1 LLRRLVPVLVAALA
15 VGSGCGGG
23 SDPAAGGAP
32 ASRALSDRLVDFS
45 LKPPY
50 VNALDVD
57 PADGSYLLTTNRGFW
72 RIDPETDEVTQVT
85 GNISAGNRSSTVG
98 TFLEILV
105 TGPGQLLGSGH
116 PDSKRELPPYLGMIE
131 SGDGGKTWSVISRLG
146 DADLHKIVVKHDR
159 IYAFDAIL
167 GAILVS
173 EDGGRTFTEH
183 FTPPSELVIDFDVD
197 PENPDH
203 IVASTEQRLLRSQDG
218 GDSWRPSEQA
228 EGIRLVW
235 TAPDALFRADRDGT
249 VRRSSDGGVRWEEI
263 GKVPGEPYKFKA
275 LADEELLLA
284 LSDGTVLRTA
294 DGGRTWEETFRP

>member
-1 LLRRLVPVLVAALA
+1 LLRRLVPVLAAALA

-23 SDPAAGGAP
+23 DDPATTGAP
-32 ASRALSDRLVDFS
+32 ASRPLSDRLVDFS

-197 PENPDH
+197 PEDPDH

-235 TAPDALFRADRDGT
+235 TAPGALFRADRDGT
-249 VRRSSDGGVRWEEI
+249 VRRSSDGVRWEEV
-263 GKVPGEPYKFKA
+263 GRVPGEPYKFKA

-294 DGGRTWEETFRP
+294 DGGRTWEEEFRP

>member
-1 LLRRLVPVLVAALA
+1 MLAAAVAA
-15 VGSGCGGG
+15 VSGCGDGG
-23 SDPAAGGAP
+23 GNSTATGAP
-32 ASRALSDRLVDFS
+32 ASKALSDRLVDFS

-50 VNALDVD
+50 VNSLDVD
-57 PADGSYLLTTNRGFW
+57 PADGSYLLTTNRGFF
-72 RIDPETDEVTQVT
+72 RIDPETDEVTRVRGT
-85 GNISAGNRSSTVG
+85 ISAGNRSSTVG

-105 TGPGQLLGSGH
+105 TGSGQLLGSGH

-131 SGDGGKTWSVISRLG
+131 SADGGETWSVISRLG

-167 GAILVS
+167 GAILIS
-173 EDGGRTFTEH
+173 EDSGRTFTEH

-197 PENPDH
+197 PEDPDH

-218 GDSWRPSEQA
+218 GDSWRPSDQA

-235 TAPDALFRADRDGT
+235 TAPDGLFRADRDGT
-249 VRRSSDGGVRWEEI
+249 VRRSTDGGVRWEEV
-263 GKVPGEPYKFKA
+263 GTVPGEPYKFKA

-294 DGGRTWEETFRP
+294 DGGRTWEDTFRP